1 MSWKSVDLT
10 VIKVDE
16 VPGKNWLLSSLSV
29 DAYQFHIAR
38 EVIHFGFFFY
48 FLNNITKKK
57 STPKCACTHTH
68 TQNNQKPSNN

>member
-1 MSWKSVDLT
+1 MDLEGNNLMSWKSVDLT

-38 EVIHFGFFFY
+38 EVIHFELFFNF
-48 FLNNITKKK
+48 
-57 STPKCACTHTH
+57 
-68 TQNNQKPSNN
+68 

>member
-1 MSWKSVDLT
+1 MDLEGNNLMSWKSVDLT

-38 EVIHFGFFFY
+38 EVIHFKFFFLI
-48 FLNNITKKK
+48 FK
-57 STPKCACTHTH
+57 
-68 TQNNQKPSNN
+68 